1 MNNFARVVRL
11 ALRYRF
17 TFAVCRALA
26 VAVLWG
32 GNIGA
37 VYPFMKVAFE
47 GKSLQ
52 QWVDG
57 EIDKPG
63 NDRPSERRLE
73 TQQKESAAARPTTAR
88 AGAELATQSR
98 LAAEQRA
105 EWAYIRLKPYLD
117 RYLPHDPF
125 QTLAW

>member
-11 ALRYRF
+11 ALRYRL
-17 TFAVCRALA
+17 TVVGALLSA
-26 VAVLWG
+26 LIVAVLWG

-37 VYPFMKVAFE
+37 VYPFMKVIFE

-57 EIDKPG
+57 EIVKARRNEADPSKRG
-63 NDRPSERRLE
+63 WRRSRRSWSRRRPS
-73 TQQKESAAARPTTAR
+73 AAE
-88 AGAELATQSR
+88 AGVELGSPAQSR

-105 EWAYIRLKPYLD
+105 GAGL
-117 RYLPHDPF
+117 H
-125 QTLAW
+125 AG